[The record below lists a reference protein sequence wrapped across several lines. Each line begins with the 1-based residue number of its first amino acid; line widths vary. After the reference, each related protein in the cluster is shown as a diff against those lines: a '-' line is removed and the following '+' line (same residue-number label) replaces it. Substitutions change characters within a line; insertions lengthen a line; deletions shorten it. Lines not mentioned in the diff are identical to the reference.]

1 MTLNGRTLFL
11 KGVFPAVGLILLAYL
26 AVKLTVK
33 PSDTDPVKIDPAL
46 AVLVPPETQMLVG
59 IRAKEITKTPVYA
72 LLREKRLLEPLESFV
87 ERTGI
92 TPEKQLYELLVTFD
106 GRESLILARAKFHEE
121 SALEPDIKG
130 PGMQRFDHGGR
141 MFIGNPQFA
150 IAFVN
155 ATTAIMGSTSYL
167 RETVD
172 RLNRGQL
179 GMPEEFRQQQALIP
193 RVNYLWMITRG
204 LSPEMRSYIPE
215 QGNAAN
221 ITRLLRG
228 MQASRVMVDLRGDVV
243 VSAHAD
249 MENPEAASQTASALK
264 GLAGLA
270 RLTTPNDQLDLLQIY
285 DSLQATATGSAV
297 DASITIREPQ
307 LPAVTALLSGNSLMP

>member
-11 KGVFPAVGLILLAYL
+11 KGVFPALALILLAY
-26 AVKLTVK
+26 VVMKITVK

-59 IRAKEITKTPVYA
+59 IRAKEITKTPVYS
-72 LLREKRLLEPLESFV
+72 LLRERRLLEPLESFV

-106 GRESLILARAKFHEE
+106 GNESLILARAKFHEE

-155 ATTAIMGSTSYL
+155 ATTAMMGSTPYL
-167 RETVD
+167 RQTID
-172 RLNRGQL
+172 RLNDGKL
-179 GMPEEFRQQQALIP
+179 GIPEYFSAEQQLIP
-193 RVNYLWMITRG
+193 RTNYLWMVTRG
-204 LSPEMRSYIPE
+204 LTPEMRAYIPE

-221 ITRLLRG
+221 LARMLRG
-228 MQASRVMVDLRGDVV
+228 MQGSRVMVDLRSDVI
-243 VSAHAD
+243 VSAQATMD
-249 MENPEAASQTASALK
+249 NPESAKQMASALK

-270 RLTTPNDQLDLLQIY
+270 RLTTPNDQLDLLEVY
-285 DSLQATATGSAV
+285 DSLQAEATENQV
-297 DASITIREPQ
+297 KASVRVSEGQ
-307 LPAVTALLSGNSLMP
+307 LPSLLSAFSAGTP